1 MALTRFLGEML
12 TRPIVGGFYLYL
24 SLLWLLN
31 IADVIQTLM
40 LSHGGNLKH
49 EVNLFMNV
57 FLEKDWRLF
66 IIAKAVPM
74 MLVTVMVTRGY
85 FDKKGAVVAGHEYS
99 HEDVRK
105 AIVFLLAAG
114 VVYYLIIVL
123 FPFITILIHLAIQ
136 A

>member
-1 MALTRFLGEML
+1 MGETL
-12 TRPIVGGFYLYL
+12 TRPVIGGFYLYL

-31 IADVIQTLM
+31 IADVVQTLM

-66 IIAKAVPM
+66 IIAKVVPM

-85 FDKKGAVVAGHEYS
+85 FDKRGTTVAGHEYS
-99 HEDVRK
+99 HEDVKK

-114 VVYYLIIVL
+114 VVYYLIVVL
-123 FPFITILIHLAIQ
+123 FPFFTILISLAIQ